1 MTSAPAPRR
10 SAPPADLRHEI
21 AALVPELRAFA
32 RFLVRERA
40 MADDLVQDTIVR
52 ALDALPQFTPGTS
65 LRNWLFAIL
74 RNTLYEQTRRRRIEQ
89 RLIAQAGPP
98 EEFHP
103 AAQPGQAALAE
114 LQRFLFV
121 LPANLREA
129 LVLVGAQGL
138 SYAEAAEIC
147 GVAEGTMK
155 ARVSRA
161 RAQLARSMDR
171 SVAADPELKSEPDT
185 LAHS

>member
-1 MTSAPAPRR
+1 
-10 SAPPADLRHEI
+10 
-21 AALVPELRAFA
+21 VPDLRAFA
-32 RFLVRERA
+32 RFLVRDRA
-40 MADDLVQDTIVR
+40 AADDLVQDTIVR

-74 RNTLYEQTRRRRIEQ
+74 RNTLYEQSRRRRIEQ

-98 EEFHP
+98 EESHA

-114 LQRFLFV
+114 LQRFLFL
-121 LPANLREA
+121 LPATLREA
-129 LVLVGAQGL
+129 LVLVGAQGM
-138 SYAEAAEIC
+138 SYAEAASIC

-161 RAQLARSMDR
+161 RVQL
-171 SVAADPELKSEPDT
+171 SVRMERTAITDPEPNSSPEV